1 MWLSLTHGRRFA
13 LRVLPGPVARAQVTT
28 VLLIGLLVVA
38 GMVFAPGAAAQGG
51 GAPTGTI
58 VFQTVS
64 GGPIYTVEPDGS
76 NLRYLTTGMDPAL
89 SPDGQQVAFTRWEG
103 SGHGAFGSLWM
114 IDLDGSGERMIVGDV
129 RQPKAPVWSP
139 DGRQIAISSQ
149 EGGRLQ
155 PESKCGRGLPS
166 EPLLADSDGDY
177 FRVVVEIDDD
187 GEVETKLCYTLA
199 PHPFWG
205 LRLVD
210 VDTGAFQDLPG
221 DLFSYAPAWDPANDW
236 HLVYDGEQGL
246 VNLDFTRSEGA
257 TWPLTDD
264 VHDHAPVFSP
274 DGSQIA
280 VSYWQH
286 DHWDIHTMN
295 ADGSGR
301 TRLTKTPLRAVVEA
315 RINGGQGQAWNNV
328 APAWS
333 PDGNQIAF
341 LTDRTGRWEVWIM
354 NADGSNQKP
363 LFPAE
368 VQDQIEISYESVDE
382 RVLSWK

>member
-1 MWLSLTHGRRFA
+1 MWLFFDYGHRLT
-13 LRVLPGPVARAQVTT
+13 LRVLAT
-28 VLLIGLLVVA
+28 VILLALLVIAAV
-38 GMVFAPGAAAQGG
+38 VFAPSAAAQGSN
-51 GAPTGTI
+51 TI

-103 SGHGAFGSLWM
+103 PGHGAFGSLWV
-114 IDLDGSGERMIVGDV
+114 ISIDGSGERMIVGDV

-139 DGRQIAISSQ
+139 DGRQIAISMQ
-149 EGGRLQ
+149 KGGRLQ
-155 PESKCGRGLPS
+155 PESKCGQELPS
-166 EPLLADSDGDY
+166 EPLLADADGDY
-177 FRVVVEIDDD
+177 FRVAVEIDED

-199 PHPFWG
+199 PHPFWR
-205 LRLVD
+205 LRMVN
-210 VDTGAFQDLPG
+210 VNSGEFQDLPS

-257 TWPLTDD
+257 TWALTDD
-264 VHDHAPVFSP
+264 VHDHAPAFSP

-286 DHWDIHTMN
+286 EHWDIHTLM

-315 RINGGQGQAWNNV
+315 RIKGEEGRAWNN
-328 APAWS
+328 ASPAWS
-333 PDGNQIAF
+333 PDGSQIAF
-341 LTDRTGRWEVWIM
+341 LTDRTGRWEVWVM
-354 NADGSNQKP
+354 DANGGNQKP
-363 LFPAE
+363 LFPTE
-368 VQDQIEISYESVDE
+368 VQDQIEIFYESVDE
-382 RVLSWK
+382 RVLSWR